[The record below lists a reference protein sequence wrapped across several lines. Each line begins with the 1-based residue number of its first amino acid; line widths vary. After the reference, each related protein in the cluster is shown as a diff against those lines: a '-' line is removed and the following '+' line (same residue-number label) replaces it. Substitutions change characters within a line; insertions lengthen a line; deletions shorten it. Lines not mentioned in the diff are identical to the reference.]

1 MDIKGITSDSVPANN
16 NTLPQKDQN
25 IVQPVVDNN
34 INDRQNDQKMSLK
47 DVGKKL
53 DQFQQITK
61 VSFKYEITNNPDMI
75 IIKIVDQKSGEVVR
89 QIPPE
94 EAVKLAKAIDEL
106 LGVFIDKHV

>member
-1 MDIKGITSDSVPANN
+1 MDIKGITSDKVPAN
-16 NTLPQKDQN
+16 TSTQKDQSTLQSFAGKN
-25 IVQPVVDNN
+25 ASDQG
-34 INDRQNDQKMSLK
+34 NDPKLSLK

-75 IIKIVDQKSGEVVR
+75 IIKIVDQKSGEIVR

-94 EAVKLAKAIDEL
+94 EAVRLAKAIDEL

>member
-1 MDIKGITSDSVPANN
+1 MDIKGITSDNAPANV
-16 NTLPQKDQN
+16 LPQRDHDA
-25 IVQPVVDNN
+25 IQPIDGKG
-34 INDRQNDQKMSLK
+34 ITDRQNDQKMSLK

>member
-1 MDIKGITSDSVPANN
+1 MDIRINSSDGAKMNMVNQKDSIVTNSDKDKGSD
-16 NTLPQKDQN
+16 QKDQ
-25 IVQPVVDNN
+25 
-34 INDRQNDQKMSLK
+34 KLSLR

-75 IIKIVDQKSGEVVR
+75 IIKIVDQKSGEIVR